1 MEILDGAASGQA
13 GENVIGAEKQ
23 VVILQP
29 CEQRFKI
36 VTAALEFDVI
46 PLGDV
51 VNAHV
56 ELVAARK
63 DAGDLFAEEK
73 IGAGAQVPHPV
84 SGIVL
89 RDRHAI
95 HAGAL
100 ELLVAFLRLVVA
112 LLTSLSRSLG
122 MAPDR
127 VACLVE
133 PLTI

>member
-73 IGAGAQVPHPV
+73 IGAGAQVLHRV
-84 SGIVL
+84 NGIVIG
-89 RDRHAI
+89 DGHQI
-95 HAGAL
+95 HAQAL
-100 ELLVAFLRLVVA
+100 ELFVYFERL
-112 LLTSLSRSLG
+112 G
-122 MAPDR
+122 
-127 VACLVE
+127 
-133 PLTI
+133 